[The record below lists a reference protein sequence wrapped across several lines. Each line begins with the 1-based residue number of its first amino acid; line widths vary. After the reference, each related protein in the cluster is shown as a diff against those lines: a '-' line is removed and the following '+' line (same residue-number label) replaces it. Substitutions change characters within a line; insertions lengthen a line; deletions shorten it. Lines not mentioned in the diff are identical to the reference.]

1 RAGRGRGGR
10 RRGRRDRGQPP
21 GAGGRRGR
29 RSARRRGGPG
39 RPVRGSAEVAS
50 RAGMGI
56 VVAATVGLVAWVVLW
71 AIGAKSFDAFLVT
84 GAVLVV
90 AVTAHILL
98 RFLPGE
104 RR

>member
-1 RAGRGRGGR
+1 
-10 RRGRRDRGQPP
+10 
-21 GAGGRRGR
+21 
-29 RSARRRGGPG
+29 
-39 RPVRGSAEVAS
+39 
-50 RAGMGI
+50 MGI
-56 VVAATVGLVAWVVLW
+56 VVAATLGLVAWVVLW